1 MDTDFM
7 PMSLDLLTAQ
17 SRTMAARTSTT
28 STEDLEKMG
37 ITIKDEDDQFGLNFE
52 DFLQLMVQ
60 QLQNQTMDN
69 TADTSEMLNQLV
81 QMSTVQMLTSVQ
93 DSMEALVN
101 ASSLNYA
108 ASLVG
113 QTVTVGKLD
122 EEGNLQEVVGKVTGT
137 GTYQGNFVIFLDNEE
152 MYYLNDI
159 MAVGTL
165 PAVSDDTEDSANST
179 DSTGSAADTT
189 APDAAAGGSDTV
201 TAAQNLVAD
210 PQVPM
215 SLH

>member
-1 MDTDFM
+1 MNTDFM

-81 QMSTVQMLTSVQ
+81 QMSTVQMLSSVQ
-93 DSMEALVN
+93 DSMEAMVN

-113 QTVTVGKLD
+113 KTVTVGKLD
-122 EEGNLQEVVGKVTGT
+122 EEGNLQEVVGTVTGT
-137 GTYQGNFVIFLDNEE
+137 GTYQGAFVIFLDNNE

-165 PAVSDDTEDSANST
+165 PGLPEEPEEPTDPGDGVTDPDEGGTGTGSGDT
-179 DSTGSAADTT
+179 DSGNEIVDMAA
-189 APDAAAGGSDTV
+189 
-201 TAAQNLVAD
+201 
-210 PQVPM
+210 M
-215 SLH
+215 SLC

>member
-1 MDTDFM
+1 MNTDFM

-81 QMSTVQMLTSVQ
+81 QMSTVQMLSSVQ
-93 DSMEALVN
+93 DSMEAMVN

-113 QTVTVGKLD
+113 KTVTVGKLD
-122 EEGNLQEVVGKVTGT
+122 EEGNLQEVVGTVTGT
-137 GTYQGNFVIFLDNEE
+137 GTYQGAFVIFLDNNE

-165 PAVSDDTEDSANST
+165 PDLPEEPEEPTDPGDGVTDPDEGSTGTGSGDT
-179 DSTGSAADTT
+179 DSGNEIVDMAA
-189 APDAAAGGSDTV
+189 
-201 TAAQNLVAD
+201 
-210 PQVPM
+210 M
-215 SLH
+215 SLY

>member
-1 MDTDFM
+1 MNTDFM
-7 PMSLDLLTAQ
+7 PMSLDQLTAQ

-81 QMSTVQMLTSVQ
+81 QMSTVQMLSSVQ
-93 DSMEALVN
+93 DSMEAMVN

-113 QTVTVGKLD
+113 KTVTVGKLD
-122 EEGNLQEVVGKVTGT
+122 EEGNLQEVVGTVTGT
-137 GTYQGNFVIFLDNEE
+137 GTYQGVFVIFLDNNE
-152 MYYLNDI
+152 MYALNDI

-165 PAVSDDTEDSANST
+165 PDLPEEPEEPTEPGGEVTDPDQGGNGDGTEDN
-179 DSTGSAADTT
+179 GEVVNMAA
-189 APDAAAGGSDTV
+189 
-201 TAAQNLVAD
+201 
-210 PQVPM
+210 M

>member
-1 MDTDFM
+1 MNTDFM
-7 PMSLDLLTAQ
+7 PMSLDLLMAQ

-81 QMSTVQMLTSVQ
+81 QMSTVQMLSSVQ
-93 DSMEALVN
+93 DSMEAMVN

-113 QTVTVGKLD
+113 KTVTVGKLD
-122 EEGNLQEVVGKVTGT
+122 EEGNLQEVVGTVTGT
-137 GTYQGNFVIFLDNEE
+137 GTYQGAFVIFLDNNE

-165 PAVSDDTEDSANST
+165 PDLPEEPEEPTDPGDGVTDPDEGGTGTGSGDT
-179 DSTGSAADTT
+179 DSGNEIVDMAA
-189 APDAAAGGSDTV
+189 
-201 TAAQNLVAD
+201 
-210 PQVPM
+210 M
-215 SLH
+215 SLY